1 MSTMDVPVP
10 ETNKVTERSTLSRV
24 ASPSSS
30 RFEGKIVIVT
40 PRGDLYVNC
49 EEFSMPT
56 ARSTQ
61 ESGEQ
66 VSAEL
71 VVSSKTNRIVNLQ
84 LS

>member
-10 ETNKVTERSTLSRV
+10 ETNKITERSSLSRV

-30 RFEGKIVIVT
+30 GFEGKIVIVT

-49 EEFSMPT
+49 EEFSMPGPT

-71 VVSSKTNRIVNLQ
+71 VVSSKTNRIINL
-84 LS
+84 L

>member
-10 ETNKVTERSTLSRV
+10 ETNKVAERITLSRV

-30 RFEGKIVIVT
+30 GYERKIVVVT
-40 PRGDLYVNC
+40 PRGDLYVNY
-49 EEFSMPT
+49 EDFSEPVV
-56 ARSTQ
+56 RPVQ

-71 VVSSKTNRIVNLQ
+71 VVSSETNRIINLQ
-84 LS
+84 FS